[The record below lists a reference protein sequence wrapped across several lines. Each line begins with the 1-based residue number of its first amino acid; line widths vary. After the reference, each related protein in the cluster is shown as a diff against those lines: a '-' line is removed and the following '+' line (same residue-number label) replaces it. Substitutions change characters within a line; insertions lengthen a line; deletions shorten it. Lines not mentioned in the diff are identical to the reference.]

1 MKIMQSGVIQS
12 VENDLGYANLMELIR
27 DFVPEMSSV
36 INKVV

>member
-1 MKIMQSGVIQS
+1 MQSSVIQS
-12 VENDLGYANLMELIR
+12 VKDDLGYANLMELIR